1 MSLFPI
7 TIGAS
12 IVAFLIMHMAPG
24 DPARVLVGPE
34 GTQEDLISVRIEL
47 GLDQPLH
54 VQYLRFA
61 RGIIDGSLKS
71 MKYDVPTI
79 NLLWER
85 LKNTSIL
92 AFWGMAFAIVLGIS
106 AGVLSAVKRYSWIDY
121 ISTSAALVGVSM
133 PSFWLALIMILCFAV
148 NLRWLPSSG
157 MGTWRHVIMPSIV
170 LGCGSAGIIARM
182 TRSSMLDVM
191 CKDYIV
197 TARSKGLR
205 SITIVMGHALR
216 NAMIPTVAVIG
227 LQIGSMLAGAVLV
240 ESVFAWPG
248 VGRLLVDSV
257 LARDYPMVQT
267 VLLAVAMIFVMTNL
281 VADLM
286 YGILDPRLRNGA

>member
-1 MSLFPI
+1 MV
-7 TIGAS
+7 GAS

-24 DPARVLVGPE
+24 DPARVMIGPD
-34 GTQEDLISVRIEL
+34 GTEEDLLSVRREL
-47 GLDQPLH
+47 GLDRPLH

-61 RGIIDGSLKS
+61 KGIFDGSLRS
-71 MKYDVPTI
+71 MKYDVPAI
-79 NLLWER
+79 GLLGER
-85 LKNTSIL
+85 LRNTSVL
-92 AFWGMAFAIVLGIS
+92 AFWGMLFAVFLGIS
-106 AGVLSAVKRYSWIDY
+106 AGVLSAVKRYSWVDY
-121 ISTSAALVGVSM
+121 LSTSAALVGVSM
-133 PSFWLALIMILCFAV
+133 PSFWLALIMILCFSV

-157 MGTWRHVIMPSIV
+157 MGTWRHVLMPAVV

-191 CKDYIV
+191 SRDYVV
-197 TARSKGLR
+197 TARAKGLNPMTVVLR
-205 SITIVMGHALR
+205 HGLR
-216 NAMIPTVAVIG
+216 NALIPTIAVVG
-227 LQIGSMLAGAVLV
+227 LQVGSMLAGAVLV

-267 VLLAVAMIFVMTNL
+267 VLLAVSMIFVVTNL
-281 VADLM
+281 VSDLI